1 MDEKQPQ
8 SGSRQRIDK
17 WLFFAR
23 VAKSRSLAQE
33 RVSAGHVKVNGA
45 TVRQP
50 SHGLKIGDRLEIA
63 MPERDL
69 VLVVKLPGERRGPYE
84 EARLLYED
92 LTPPREKGPFSP
104 LDQAVRAPG
113 SGRPTKKEARALRDL
128 RSGPDWGDD

>member
-1 MDEKQPQ
+1 MPENQPLVAA
-8 SGSRQRIDK
+8 RQRIDK

-23 VAKSRSLAQE
+23 VAKSRSLAQQ
-33 RVSAGHVKVNGA
+33 RVSSGHVKVNGT

-50 SHGLKIGDRLEIA
+50 SHGLKIGDRLDIA

-84 EARLLYED
+84 EARHLYED
-92 LTPPREKGPFSP
+92 LTPPREKGPFTP
-104 LDQAVRAPG
+104 LEQAVRAPG

>member
-33 RVSAGHVKVNGA
+33 RVAAGHVIVNGQ

-50 SHGLKIGDRLEIA
+50 SHQLKIGDRLEIT

-69 VLVVKLPGERRGPYE
+69 VLVVKLPGERRAPYE

-92 LTPPREKGPFSP
+92 LTPPREKKPFTA
-104 LDQAVRAPG
+104 LEQATRAPG
-113 SGRPTKKEARALRDL
+113 AGRPTKKERRALDDL
-128 RSGPDWGDD
+128 RGGPDWSTD

>member
-1 MDEKQPQ
+1 
-8 SGSRQRIDK
+8 
-17 WLFFAR
+17 
-23 VAKSRSLAQE
+23 
-33 RVSAGHVKVNGA
+33 VKVNGS

-92 LTPPREKGPFSP
+92 LSPPREKKPFTA
-104 LDQAVRAPG
+104 LEQAVRAPG
-113 SGRPTKKEARALRDL
+113 SGRPTKKEGRALRDL
-128 RSGPDWGDD
+128 RPEPDWSDD